1 MSDHIRVTCEHCNH
15 VIKATLKAAG
25 RRNVA
30 NLIILDASIREV
42 PLPVKG
48 GLKGL
53 FTSQQSARYDGRA
66 AVLLE
71 IRDYGGRQLAFV
83 TARATRSLTVAEGAS
98 MAQREKVWFAL
109 TEDLVLDINRR
120 LEVEARRHL
129 RAYLFAR

>member
-1 MSDHIRVTCEHCNH
+1 MA
-15 VIKATLKAAG
+15 ATVPSRG
-25 RRNVA
+25 RFPHDA
-30 NLIILDASIREV
+30 LPILPYRRRGSIGA
-42 PLPVKG
+42 G
-48 GLKGL
+48 GLLVFALGAENQRSNVPTL
-53 FTSQQSARYDGRA
+53 AQLLSARYDGRA

-71 IRDYGGRQLAFV
+71 IRDDGGRQLAFV